1 MSAHRHAQRGPR
13 PAGRCLWTLP
23 TLLALLLVLAV
34 ALPAGVRAAE
44 TAAHMGASAEA
55 SLDAQG
61 LEMPTSSQASGSAA
75 IRLLPSE
82 PQGAAAA
89 ESRDW
94 AGFGARG
101 LLALLVLPVAFWV
114 ARRPRTVNRISSP
127 GFEVISPTERRRF
140 IPLEERFQ
148 ALDFLSRI
156 DTLGGLRLSANLNKV
171 TLSVRKYGY
180 LMEDKNYRNA
190 LLVNRR
196 RVRRT
201 LLRDGDVLDLG
212 DLTLLYRDNRA
223 SKIVRFASITPAEG
237 KSQIK
242 FQRLRG
248 PIRRGIPMLV
258 PEQSPGRVFYVTKNK
273 IYIGRSENNDL
284 VIKSR
289 NVYYRHAKLEHV
301 GGRWKLQDLSI
312 LGNTYVNN
320 RRVEQRFLKD
330 GDEVAIETH
339 RFKFGFVT
347 RAMRE
352 RPPQPV
358 QAVSSE
364 EVEELPPE
372 AGVGPELD
380 AGEGPDDSD
389 YAPSP

>member
-1 MSAHRHAQRGPR
+1 
-13 PAGRCLWTLP
+13 
-23 TLLALLLVLAV
+23 V
-34 ALPAGVRAAE
+34 
-44 TAAHMGASAEA
+44 
-55 SLDAQG
+55 
-61 LEMPTSSQASGSAA
+61 
-75 IRLLPSE
+75 
-82 PQGAAAA
+82 
-89 ESRDW
+89 
-94 AGFGARG
+94 
-101 LLALLVLPVAFWV
+101 
-114 ARRPRTVNRISSP
+114 RRPRSVNRITGP
-127 GFEVISPTERRRF
+127 GFEVVSPTERRRF
-140 IPLEERFQ
+140 IPLDERFQ
-148 ALDFLSRI
+148 ALDFLNKI
-156 DTLGGLRLSANLNKV
+156 ETLGQLRLSANLNKV

-212 DLTLLYRDNRA
+212 DLTLLYRDNRGVR
-223 SKIVRFASITPAEG
+223 IVRYASITPGEG

-242 FQRLRG
+242 FQRLKG

-258 PEQSPGRVFYVTKNK
+258 PEQTPTRVFYVTRNK

-289 NVYYRHAKLEHV
+289 NVYYRHAKLERV

-312 LGNTYVNN
+312 LGNTFVNN
-320 RRVEQRFLKD
+320 RRIEQRFLKD
-330 GDEVAIETH
+330 GDEISIESH

-352 RPPQPV
+352 RPSHPGQSPGP
-358 QAVSSE
+358 E
-364 EVEELPPE
+364 EGEELAPDNP
-372 AGVGPELD
+372 AGSDPAEST
-380 AGEGPDDSD
+380 ESSDDPD